1 MRQALKKILRA
12 RDWGCRQ
19 LFDTIDADG
28 DGTIDKGELQLAL
41 KCAIARARGENA
53 RGENARGEKRARE
66 RPSARRPLA
75 RRPSARALPD
85 ALRERRTPHPSLSL
99 SL

>member
-28 DGTIDKGELQLAL
+28 DGTIDKGELLLAL
-41 KCAIARARGENA
+41 KCVSSETR
-53 RGENARGEKRARE
+53 
-66 RPSARRPLA
+66 
-75 RRPSARALPD
+75 
-85 ALRERRTPHPSLSL
+85 LREGASL
-99 SL
+99 